1 MTRTA
6 RTVRSAVTAATLVTA
21 LALTG
26 CGGSGSDQAKA
37 DAKQTLTVW
46 AMGEEGNRIQT
57 VAKDFTAKHPNITVK
72 VTPVGWDVVHQKL
85 LSAAAAGTLPDMAQM
100 GSTMMGEFIELGSL
114 EPVDT
119 KVFDENDFFPAT
131 WKGNVVDGTAYGVPW
146 YADTRALYYRTDLA
160 EKAGI
165 DKAPATWKDM
175 RTLAAAYKG
184 KAGTDWGLSLQP
196 GGAGAWQGWAPFL
209 FSTGGSLLGKDG
221 KPALDSPE
229 SVKALTEFQHYFD
242 AGLAKKN
249 FVPGQ
254 DVVKDFAADRM
265 PMFVSGPWIVQ
276 NLAEQQPQLK
286 GKWKVAPV
294 PAGKSSS
301 SWVGGASL
309 VTFKDSEHKAAAQE
323 LTKFL
328 TKPDM
333 QAHWYEA
340 SKALP
345 ASKAAWD
352 LPALKNGGASLAV
365 FKESLATAKDIPPL
379 SKWEEFAAQMDSA
392 LEKVSAGAD
401 PAETAAKLQ
410 KDTEGLVD

>member
-1 MTRTA
+1 MTRTV
-6 RTVRSAVTAATLVTA
+6 RTARSAGLATTLVTA

-37 DAKQTLTVW
+37 GAEQTLTVW

-57 VAKDFTAKHPNITVK
+57 VSKEFTDEHPNIKIK

-114 EPVDT
+114 EPVDAEA
-119 KVFDENDFFPAT
+119 FDKDDFFPAT
-131 WKGNVVDGTAYGVPW
+131 WNGNVVDGTAYGVPW

-160 EKAGI
+160 EKAGV
-165 DKAPATWKDM
+165 DRAPATWKDL
-175 RTLAAAYKG
+175 RALAAAYRN
-184 KAGTDWGLSLQP
+184 KAGTDWGMSLQP

-209 FSTGGSLLGKDG
+209 FSAGGSLLGKDG

-229 SVKALTEFQHYFD
+229 SVRALTEFSHYFD

-254 DVVKDFAADRM
+254 DVVQDFAADRM

-276 NLAEQQPQLK
+276 NLAEQPRLK

-294 PAGKSSS
+294 PAGRSST

-309 VTFKDSEHKAAAQE
+309 VTFKDSAHKAAAQE
-323 LTKFL
+323 FTKFL
-328 TKPDM
+328 TTPKM
-333 QAHWYEA
+333 QAHWYET
-340 SKALP
+340 SKELP
-345 ASKAAWD
+345 TNKAAWD
-352 LPALKNGGASLAV
+352 LPALKKGGSSLAV
-365 FKESLATAKDIPPL
+365 FKKSLATAKDIPPL
-379 SKWEEFAAQMDSA
+379 PKWEEFAAQMDSA
-392 LEKVSAGAD
+392 LEKIATGAD
-401 PAETAAKLQ
+401 PAATAAELQ
-410 KDTEGLVD
+410 KSTENLVD